1 MKFLV
6 IARLCSL
13 GLLDSLDLGM
23 PLFVLQLETELFH
36 LGRGEGGGGGGR
48 EGEEKKKDVNVR
60 SSDEF
65 NFSCE
70 SNIGVRELRSNC
82 FYVRN
87 FT

>member
-1 MKFLV
+1 MDEIPRHSSSLLTRIIGLV
-6 IARLCSL
+6 GLGNAVLCPTIRNGVISP
-13 GLLDSLDLGM
+13 GK
-23 PLFVLQLETELFH
+23 
-36 LGRGEGGGGGGR
+36 RGGER
-48 EGEEKKKDVNVR
+48 ERERKKDVNVR

-65 NFSCE
+65 NFSFE

>member
-1 MKFLV
+1 MDEIPRHSSSLLTRIIGLV
-6 IARLCSL
+6 GLGNAALCPTIRNGVISPRKR
-13 GLLDSLDLGM
+13 G
-23 PLFVLQLETELFH
+23 
-36 LGRGEGGGGGGR
+36 GEGGER
-48 EGEEKKKDVNVR
+48 ERKKDVNVR

-65 NFSCE
+65 NFSFE

>member
-23 PLFVLQLETELFH
+23 PFFVLQLETELFH
-36 LGRGEGGGGGGR
+36 PGRGEGRGER
-48 EGEEKKKDVNVR
+48 ERKKDVNVR

-65 NFSCE
+65 NFSFE